1 MKLTVSEWMK
11 DLIIFVD
18 PDSTVYD
25 ALTLMRHRY
34 VNSLIVSKTETNPQY
49 GIVTSIDVCDKII
62 AQKRNPRTT
71 KVREIMNT
79 PLITVHAGMGLSE
92 CAAKMKEHR
101 IHHLPVVNDAGELVG
116 MISATDFLVVAEA
129 YGNDF
134 EPRSLT

>member
-1 MKLTVSEWMK
+1 MQLTVSEWMK
-11 DLIIFVD
+11 DLIVFVD

-49 GIVTSIDVCDKII
+49 GIVTSIDVCDKIV
-62 AQKRNPRTT
+62 AQQRNPRTT
-71 KVREIMNT
+71 KVRDIMNA
-79 PLITVHAGMGLSE
+79 PLITVNSGMGLSE

-101 IHHLPVVNDAGELVG
+101 IHHLPVVNNAGELVG

>member
-1 MKLTVSEWMK
+1 MQLTVREWMK
-11 DLIIFVD
+11 DLIVFVD

-49 GIVTSIDVCDKII
+49 GIVTSIDVCDKIV
-62 AQKRNPRTT
+62 AQQRNPRTT
-71 KVREIMNT
+71 KVRDIMNA
-79 PLITVHAGMGLSE
+79 PLITVNSGMGLSE

-101 IHHLPVVNDAGELVG
+101 IHHLPVVNNAGELVG